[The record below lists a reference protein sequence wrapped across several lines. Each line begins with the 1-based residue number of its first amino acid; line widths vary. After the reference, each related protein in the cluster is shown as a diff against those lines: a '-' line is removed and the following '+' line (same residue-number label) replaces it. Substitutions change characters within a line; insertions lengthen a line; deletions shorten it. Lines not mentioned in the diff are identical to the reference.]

1 MIVQYIELIFQ
12 ELYMLG
18 YIIWAALQGALN

>member
-12 ELYMLG
+12 ELHMLG

>member
-12 ELYMLG
+12 ELYMLV
-18 YIIWAALQGALN
+18 YIIWAAIQGALN